1 MQASPPPTAPPAAM
15 APLPPA
21 STVKGASAT
30 LTLAYDDLQLTLTKA
45 RRAESATVRYQLF
58 LKLDVDRKL
67 PDGADQR
74 SIQCGW
80 RLRAFLQRTICFSS
94 MTGLLGCVDPETEE
108 ITEAETGAADQGQ
121 DPAASTCDLNF
132 PPAREARD
140 RMTTALKAAAPARFE
155 EDYRLKVEPLL
166 LASGVKIKRL
176 KS

>member
-1 MQASPPPTAPPAAM
+1 MQATPPAAM
-15 APLPPA
+15 AAPPPA

-30 LTLAYDDLQLTLTKA
+30 LTIAYDDLQLTLSKA

-80 RLRAFLQRTICFSS
+80 RVRAFLQRTICVSS

-108 ITEAETGAADQGQ
+108 MAEAETGAADQGL
-121 DPAASTCDLNF
+121 DPAASACDLNF
-132 PPAREARD
+132 APAREARD
-140 RMTTALKAAAPARFE
+140 RMSANLKASAAARFE
-155 EDYRLKVEPLL
+155 GDYRLKVEPLL